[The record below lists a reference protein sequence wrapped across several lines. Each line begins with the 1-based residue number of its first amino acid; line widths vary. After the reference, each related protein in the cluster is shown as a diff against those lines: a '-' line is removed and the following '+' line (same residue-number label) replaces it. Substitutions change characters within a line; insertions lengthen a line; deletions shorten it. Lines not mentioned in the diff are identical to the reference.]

1 MKSIIFCYSKW
12 WSESERKIH
21 CFYNKKEG
29 IELLLCFWFRFQLW
43 FKAEN
48 PGTFW
53 LVEMETD
60 TTQTPLYWHSLSG
73 FGEQSSVFGS
83 PYCVGY
89 DATLHEVLH
98 IKCSLMVVSN
108 VVFVWQ
114 CKHCTVLSEGSTPG
128 SIYPSSF
135 SSSLRLSLV
144 RSFSKTLYN
153 KGTLTKLYWTIVIEV
168 ISIYCCQGCSYHIYE
183 CQRHFQQPHEI
194 LSSNFWT
201 RDSIQIIIG
210 SVWIFNKSSH
220 LEFLTDFQY
229 LLFLLRI

>member
-1 MKSIIFCYSKW
+1 
-12 WSESERKIH
+12 
-21 CFYNKKEG
+21 
-29 IELLLCFWFRFQLW
+29 
-43 FKAEN
+43 
-48 PGTFW
+48 
-53 LVEMETD
+53 METD

-153 KGTLTKLYWTIVIEV
+153 KGTLINHHLTIVIEV
-168 ISIYCCQGCSYHIYE
+168 TSIYCCQGSSYHICE
-183 CQRHFQQPHEI
+183 CQRYFQHVPHEI
-194 LSSNFWT
+194 LSSSFLT
-201 RDSIQIIIG
+201 RDSVEIVTC